1 MAVSRE
7 RILLLLGAVALVM
20 TAPTLLR
27 EISAVPEQ
35 RWVLLGLPAATG
47 LFLSG
52 LALFMLCYGMWL
64 LVGMLAQVLAV
75 QAGRWGCHQVAGAL
89 RSLSPRIVQR
99 AFASTLSAGLLLGG
113 PVVQAAANGSSYVA
127 AQPTDDQRAEDHQE
141 GGGHRRAEVQVPLAT
156 WTPRTMAVP
165 LQRAFGAQPPTAES
179 RSVLREVIVASG
191 DTLWDIARTRL
202 GPTAT
207 ISDVASYWP
216 RIHAL
221 NREVIGPNPDLLRI
235 GTVLQLPN
243 PNS

>member
-1 MAVSRE
+1 MVIARE
-7 RILLLLGAVALVM
+7 RILLLLGTLALVM

-27 EISAVPEQ
+27 EISAVPQ
-35 RWVLLGLPAATG
+35 HRWVLLGLPAATG
-47 LFLSG
+47 LFLNG

-64 LVGMLAQVLAV
+64 LIGMLAQALAV
-75 QAGRWGCHQVAGAL
+75 QAGRRGCHKVAGAL

-99 AFASTLSAGLLLGG
+99 AFTSTLSAGLLLGG
-113 PVVQAAANGSSYVA
+113 PVVQTAANGSSYVA
-127 AQPTDDQRAEDHQE
+127 AQPTDDQRAEGHQE
-141 GGGHRRAEVQVPLAT
+141 DGDHRRAEVQVPLAT

-165 LQRAFGAQPPTAES
+165 LQRAFGAQPPTAEN

-191 DTLWDIARTRL
+191 DTLWDIAQTRL

-207 ISDVASYWP
+207 MSDVASYWP

-235 GTVLQLPN
+235 GMVLQLPN